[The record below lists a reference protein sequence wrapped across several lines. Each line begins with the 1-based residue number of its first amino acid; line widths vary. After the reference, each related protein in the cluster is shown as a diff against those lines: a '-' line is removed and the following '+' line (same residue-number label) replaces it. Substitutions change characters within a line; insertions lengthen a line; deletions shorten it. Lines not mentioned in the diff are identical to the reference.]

1 MLAYWRIAVAVLLG
15 ALTLVTFA
23 LTGQMLRLEAGLQ
36 QNLEAAQALVRAQS
50 AIRERNTLLA
60 DLLGLT
66 GGIGEGLDGVVR
78 RSEAISQH
86 AAAILQA
93 NRALLDLNLAV
104 EQQTGA
110 TADDLER
117 VSASLNAVDR
127 SASSIRDSLADLRD
141 TVAADAELLESIA
154 ASTARMNQRTPGW

>member
-1 MLAYWRIAVAVLLG
+1 MLAHWRIAVAALVG
-15 ALTLVTFA
+15 ALALATFA

-50 AIRERNTLLA
+50 AIRERNALLA
-60 DLLGLT
+60 ELLGLT
-66 GGIGEGLDGVVR
+66 GDIGEGLDGVVQ
-78 RSEAISQH
+78 RSAAISRH
-86 AAAILQA
+86 ASAVLQA
-93 NRALLDLNLAV
+93 NQALLEINLTV

-110 TADDLER
+110 TADDLQR
-117 VSASLNAVDR
+117 VAVSLEAVGR

-141 TVAADAELLESIA
+141 TVASDVELLESIA